1 MSEYTWDTK
10 TVTWGGDVALWASAA
25 YPVSATFGT
34 NGSTSV
40 ESTALFPV
48 SANMTQVLLSELHE
62 EDRVTLLNGTLA
74 SALGVSTSCVLVL
87 PVSGSIQMI
96 STATDSGSLQAVG
109 LATLSSSQSTSS
121 TNNTV
126 FPATA
131 TFSSVLD
138 NVDDEDKVTLISA
151 ALESSYGIISESVL
165 KAVGSISLDSTTG
178 FVNNI
183 NYPETATIATD
194 VSTSS
199 ASNFLWN
206 TETESSDTWSIS
218 TEETTTWTT
227 QTEDDTTWT

>member
-1 MSEYTWDTK
+1 MQSTWSVSSE
-10 TVTWGGDVALWASAA
+10 TWGTAHVWANETYQRDCTVSTTHNYNNGNNAL
-25 YPVSATFGT
+25 YPAT
-34 NGSTSV
+34 
-40 ESTALFPV
+40 ADLAQILF
-48 SANMTQVLLSELHE
+48 SELHE
-62 EDRVTLLNGTLA
+62 EDRVSLLSGTLA

-96 STATDSGSLQAVG
+96 STATDSGSLQTSG

-138 NVDDEDKVTLISA
+138 NLDDEDKVTLISA
-151 ALESSYGIISESVL
+151 ALESNYGIISESVL

-227 QTEDDTTWT
+227 QPEDDTTWT